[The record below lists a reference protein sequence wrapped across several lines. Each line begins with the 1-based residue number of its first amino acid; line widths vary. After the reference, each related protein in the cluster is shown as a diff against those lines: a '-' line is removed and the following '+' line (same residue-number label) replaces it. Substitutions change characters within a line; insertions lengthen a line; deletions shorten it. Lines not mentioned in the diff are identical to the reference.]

1 MLKLHIPEPNDS
13 RIIVALDFPEVKQA
27 LDFAKNIDPDECC
40 ALKIGKELF
49 VAGGPQVVEDIKALG
64 FDIFLDLKFH
74 DIPNTVAG
82 AIRAAARLDVWMVN
96 VHASGGRKMM
106 EAAVDAVKSVSHPP
120 LVIGVTVL
128 TSMEATDLVEVG
140 FNNAGNSTIDSVTR
154 LALLVREC
162 GLDGVVASGKEASTI
177 RRYCG
182 NDFLIVTPS
191 IRLSDGDANDQ
202 ARIVTPEMAIK
213 AGADYLVVG
222 RPITQAA
229 DPNLALTAFNSMVR
243 LAL

>member
-13 RIIVALDFPEVKQA
+13 RIIVALDFPEAKQA

-96 VHASGGRKMM
+96 IHASGGRKMM

-128 TSMEATDLVEVG
+128 TSLDQDDLFEVG
-140 FNNAGNSTIDSVTR
+140 IDCAPIHLVKR
-154 LALLVREC
+154 LAQLTREC
-162 GLDGVVASGKEASTI
+162 GLDGVVASGKEAKVI
-177 RRYCG
+177 RLDCG
-182 NDFLIVTPS
+182 NEFLIVTPG
-191 IRLSDGDANDQ
+191 IRLNGGDADDQ

-213 AGADYLVVG
+213 SGANYLVVG

-229 DPNLALTAFNSMVR
+229 NPNLALSAFNSMVR

>member
-1 MLKLHIPEPNDS
+1 MTIQQERGDS
-13 RIIVALDFPEVKQA
+13 RIIIALDFPDVKRA
-27 LDFAKNIDPDECC
+27 LDFAKNIDPDECR

-64 FDIFLDLKFH
+64 FDVFLDLKFH

-106 EAAVDAVKSVSHPP
+106 EAAVNAVKGISHPP
-120 LVIGVTVL
+120 LIIGVTVL
-128 TSMEATDLVEVG
+128 TSMEQEDLFEIG
-140 FNNAGNSTIDSVTR
+140 FDSKPMDSVKR
-154 LALLVREC
+154 LALLAREC
-162 GLDGVVASGKEASTI
+162 GLDGVVASGEEAHMI
-177 RRYCG
+177 RSDCG
-182 NDFLIVTPS
+182 NEFLIVTPG
-191 IRLSDGDANDQ
+191 IRLNGGDADDQ

-213 AGADYLVVG
+213 AGANYLVVG

-229 DPNLALTAFNSMVR
+229 DPNLALSVFNSMVR